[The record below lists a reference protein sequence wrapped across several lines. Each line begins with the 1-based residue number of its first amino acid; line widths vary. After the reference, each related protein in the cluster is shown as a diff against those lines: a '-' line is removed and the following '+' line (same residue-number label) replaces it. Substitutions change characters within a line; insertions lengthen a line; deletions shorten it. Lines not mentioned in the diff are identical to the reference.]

1 MRRGTLIAAVL
12 LSVCAVSQAV
22 TLQGAVST
30 ALSRRGDVSA
40 AAAEARSARW
50 DERSADLWFLPSVSG
65 TLAFQRSHDVQSME
79 VPGLGSIPL
88 GSEYSSQAGIGVTVP
103 LYVPQGP
110 AGSGLA
116 SRATELSSAQ
126 LKATEMDAVVQVVQ
140 AYYGVLVA
148 QELVAVAEEALS
160 IAEEGY
166 RLAQARYDAG
176 TISRFELLQSRVAW
190 ENRIPEAISA
200 RSSLENARRGLSVSM
215 GLADTVEMEVEGS
228 LDDPVP
234 GRLPEDLETAR
245 RAMEE
250 SSPDLDIA
258 RGLREVGDAGVGLA
272 RADLLPSLVFQTDY
286 SYVASRD
293 DYHFRTDD
301 YQRSWSSTIAL
312 TVPIFTGLGD
322 IAGYESARADRV
334 SSYSQARSLE
344 QGAGL
349 SLVRAWNKLT
359 ETRQRVESTSATV
372 VQAQEAA
379 EIARVSYQAG
389 TITRLAMDQ
398 AFLALTSARTN
409 RAAALYDLRSAEI
422 ELMRA
427 IGSMAL
433 LTERG

>member
-1 MRRGTLIAAVL
+1 MRFPLAALVLAAV
-12 LSVCAVSQAV
+12 SGAV

-250 SSPDLDIA
+250 SNPDLDVA

>member
-1 MRRGTLIAAVL
+1 VRFPLAALVLAAV
-12 LSVCAVSQAV
+12 SGAV